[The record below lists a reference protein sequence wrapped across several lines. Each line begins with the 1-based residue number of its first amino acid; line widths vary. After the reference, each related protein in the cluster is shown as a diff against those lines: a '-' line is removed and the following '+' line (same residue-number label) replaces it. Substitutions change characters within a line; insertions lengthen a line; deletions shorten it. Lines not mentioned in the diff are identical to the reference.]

1 MRNIS
6 LISMLSLILFLI
18 ACSTNKNLK
27 IKVLDTDFSKGR
39 LQNQQ
44 TIGIDDLEKFHGH
57 LCDGLVMGFLAYKK
71 ASEILY
77 PNGIVDRTNL
87 RIVSKPSPCLTDVAI
102 YLSGARY
109 QFNTF
114 YVDTSFTG
122 IYIMQRIDN
131 LKTVKVTLQKGFV
144 PNSIDSLGKLAVQN
158 KLSPCGIDS
167 LKRLEDAFTKK
178 LLQTKQLDFLT
189 VEEIPTFVWKPYF
202 ISTFRKTDV
211 LNKTLPSCK

>member
-1 MRNIS
+1 MRKF
-6 LISMLSLILFLI
+6 LPVLLLFLA

-39 LQNQQ
+39 LQHQQ
-44 TIGIDDLEKFHGH
+44 TIDINDLEKFHGH
-57 LCDGLVMGFLAYKK
+57 LCDGLVMGFLAYQQAAKV
-71 ASEILY
+71 LY

-87 RIVSKPSPCLTDVAI
+87 RIVSKPSPCLTDVAV

-114 YVDTSFTG
+114 YVDTTFTG
-122 IYIMQRIDN
+122 IYIVQRIDN

-144 PNSIDSLGKLAVQN
+144 PQAIDSLGKLAVQH

-167 LKRLEDAFTKK
+167 LKRLEDAFTERLLKTKK
-178 LLQTKQLDFLT
+178 LDFLLI
-189 VEEIPTFVWKPYF
+189 EEISDYVWKPYF
-202 ISTFRKTDV
+202 VSTFRKTDV
-211 LNKTLPSCK
+211 LNKTIPKCR